1 MLGNRHILD
10 VKKQQIEANLA
21 GLFAQV
27 NQAIGGAMNCLVGKN
42 AADCQALISA
52 DASVNDKRR
61 LIEQDCLVA
70 IASQQPVAHDLRDL
84 VADMRVAA
92 ELERMGDYARDIAVD
107 SLALMGLAED
117 AQGQADILEMA
128 KVCTA
133 MLDEVARAHATGD
146 AALARQV
153 AARNQTL
160 HDQRKQMV
168 DNTLARMRSDANLV
182 DSGTHL
188 LWITHS
194 LERYGD
200 RVTNIAEQVI
210 FRVEGEPV
218 ELGRMPG

>member
-10 VKKQQIEANLA
+10 VKKQQIEANLTN
-21 GLFAQV
+21 LFARI
-27 NQAIGGAMNCLVGKN
+27 NQSIGGAMNCLVSKD
-42 AADCQALISA
+42 AEDCQALIRA
-52 DASVNDKRR
+52 DAGVNEMRR

-92 ELERMGDYARDIAVD
+92 ELERMGDYARDIAVN

-117 AQGQADILEMA
+117 SRGQADIQEMA
-128 KVCTA
+128 SLCTD
-133 MLDEVARAHATGD
+133 MLNGVARAHGAGD
-146 AALARQV
+146 SALARQV
-153 AARNQTL
+153 AGRNGDL
-160 HDQRKQMV
+160 RELRKQMV
-168 DNTLARMRSDANLV
+168 DATLERMRSDPDMV
-182 DSGTHL
+182 SSGTHL

-194 LERYGD
+194 LERFGD

-218 ELGRMPG
+218 ELD